1 MLYLILCVCAISLS
15 LVGHYP
21 REEPTIITHFNS
33 KCSSNWQVSRFH
45 ETRYSIRN
53 YTLIHC
59 IIILPECIK
68 KLLPHK
74 TGCTITIQAC
84 AWLAWSSWKDLSCSW
99 KWQYIGYRLFFF
111 NQFYEGYFNLSMALV
126 FWCLSKHHPEQ
137 KTSKTIPLNYKMK
150 NNTITLTFCSSP
162 WILRFS

>member
-111 NQFYEGYFNLSMALV
+111 LISSMKVILTYLWPWYSDV
-126 FWCLSKHHPEQ
+126 CQNIIQNRRHPR
-137 KTSKTIPLNYKMK
+137 PFL
-150 NNTITLTFCSSP
+150 
-162 WILRFS
+162 